1 MKGPRLDRAILGGV
15 SLSAAF
21 VAGVSFADAV
31 GPALFVDP
39 DPRWSGPRFAL
50 GLALAAVAGSAAVLT
65 RGALE
70 VLRRAAAIV
79 EPPPAL
85 DLPPAALGVIAA
97 AALLAGAALRL
108 RAVEQIPFPLFHDEL
123 LLVPSA
129 MELHG
134 RPADFRDSIRTV
146 LDDAG
151 RSSGSVGVLYLE
163 ALRGGTRL
171 FGTTVLGIRFLSLAG
186 GIVSLATGALLGA
199 ALLPAGGGT
208 LVAVILAGLR
218 WHLILSRW
226 GWNMI
231 ALVPILDAAALLAL
245 RARRESR
252 RGPAIAAGV
261 VAGIG
266 AHVYLSAWIAG
277 AALALFVAWPTPGR
291 RIRPAAALAVALG
304 FALAAAPLFL
314 LREGRRADYLV
325 RAGNHNVFVE
335 MRLTRSIL
343 PIAHA
348 ARDALIAPWLPDPIP
363 RNDVPGL
370 PRLPLLVAVG
380 LAATLVRSLLR
391 PRDDLPAL
399 LLCQAGFAFLTC
411 LVWGETLMANGSRF
425 GYLTTLTAVAAASG
439 LLGLAGAVP
448 AGARRPA
455 AWILVGALAI
465 SGTRSIGRLEQ
476 WDGLHEVFVDF
487 CGQYTTVGRAAAR
500 WEAYGPVVVEES
512 HLYAPLPIDVIQRYR
527 ILPRAEVPRDVPPGP
542 RGPRRFRICPPETRP
557 AKGERVVERVR
568 DAWGREWA
576 VVLGRATAQPE
587 AAPPPVSER

>member
-1 MKGPRLDRAILGGV
+1 MRRPRLDRAILAGAA
-15 SLSAAF
+15 LSASF
-21 VAGVSFADAV
+21 VAAVSFADAV
-31 GPALFVDP
+31 GPALFIDP
-39 DPRWSGPRFAL
+39 DPRWVWPRCAL
-50 GLALAAVAGSAAVLT
+50 GLALAAIAAGAAAVA

-70 VLRRAAAIV
+70 LLRRAAAIV

-85 DLPPAALGVIAA
+85 DLPPAVLAA
-97 AALLAGAALRL
+97 VAAMALLAGAALRL

-123 LLVPSA
+123 LLLPPA
-129 MELHG
+129 MELQG
-134 RPADFRDSIRTV
+134 RPADFRDAIRTV
-146 LDDAG
+146 LDDSG

-163 ALRGGTRL
+163 GMRGATRI
-171 FGTTVLGIRFLSLAG
+171 FGTTVLGIRLLSLAG
-186 GIVSLATGALLGA
+186 GIVSLATGTLLGM

-231 ALVPILDAAALLAL
+231 VLVPFIDAATILAL
-245 RARRESR
+245 RARRGSR

-261 VAGIG
+261 VAGLG

-277 AALALFVAWPTPGR
+277 ASLALFVAWPAPGR
-291 RIRPAAALAVALG
+291 RIRPAAALTVALG

-314 LREGRRADYLV
+314 LRSGRRAPYLV
-325 RAGNHNVFVE
+325 RASNHNVFVE

-363 RNDVPGL
+363 RNDVPGR
-370 PRLPLLVAVG
+370 PRLPLLVGIG
-380 LAATLVRSLLR
+380 LAAAIVRSLLR

-399 LLCQAGFAFLTC
+399 MLSQAGFAFATC

-425 GYLTTLTAVAAASG
+425 GYLTSLTAVASASG
-439 LLGLAGAVP
+439 LLGLAAAVP
-448 AGARRPA
+448 AAARRPA

-465 SGTRSIGRLEQ
+465 SGAPSIGQLER
-476 WDGLHEVFVDF
+476 WDRLHEVYVDF

-527 ILPRAEVPRDVPPGP
+527 ILPRAEVPRDAPPGP
-542 RGPRRFRICPPETRP
+542 RGPRRFRICPPETKP
-557 AKGERVVERVR
+557 TDGERVVERVR
-568 DAWGREWA
+568 DAWGRDWA
-576 VVLGRATAQPE
+576 VVLARRDGAPRGVTA
-587 AAPPPVSER
+587 PVSGR